1 MKKEYIKPFVKVK
14 VMESVLMQSMS
25 IDQTATPGAPES
37 AGSKEMLEFL
47 LDDM

>member
-1 MKKEYIKPFVKVK
+1 MKKEYIKPFVNVK
-14 VMESVLMQSMS
+14 VMESVLMIPVSGS
-25 IDQTATPGAPES
+25 ATPGAPES